1 MDVTGDS
8 DDDSDDDD
16 DDSDDDDSDSMDVT
30 DDSDDDDSDD
40 TDSDDDD
47 SDDTDS
53 NDDSDDDDSDDT
65 DSSSNTGSP
74 AATTASAVSY
84 CASLSSNQCSN
95 AYADDGN
102 AICAVNAVS
111 NNCYAVVA
119 QSGMYGSGNFDDGY
133 TAAEAQMEQETQQL
147 ATIVGVL
154 GGMIAVL
161 VLLFIGGGYYFY
173 KKSKVHEA
181 QMANMEVDDPTPH
194 SMETGD
200 CEPMMEA

>member
-8 DDDSDDDD
+8 DDSDDDD
-16 DDSDDDDSDSMDVT
+16 DDSDDDDSDD

-40 TDSDDDD
+40 
-47 SDDTDS
+47 
-53 NDDSDDDDSDDT
+53 DSDDT
-65 DSSSNTGSP
+65 DSSATTTDDSTDSSDTTESG
-74 AATTASAVSY
+74 AATTVVNVQSY

-95 AYADDGN
+95 AYADDGS

-133 TAAEAQMEQETQQL
+133 SAAEAQMEAETQQL

-173 KKSKVHEA
+173 KKSKLHEA
-181 QMANMEVDDPTPH
+181 QMQNLEVDDPTPH

-200 CEPMMEA
+200 CEPMMEAEM